1 VARDSKDPV
10 KAESQASPDM
20 AKAELSKAD
29 VAKADLAK
37 ADLSKAELAKQEID
51 HELIRTLAKL
61 LDETGLTEIEFERG
75 GQRVRVA
82 RQAQAA
88 VAAASAVRAS
98 TVEPL
103 PSDGAVDPSKHPGV
117 VNSPMVGTCY
127 RAPEPGARPFV
138 EVGARVRA
146 GDPLLIVEAM
156 KTMNQIQAPRAG
168 TVIQILI
175 EDGQPVEFGEP
186 LMIIE

>member
-1 VARDSKDPV
+1 VARDNKDPV
-10 KAESQASPDM
+10 KAESQASSEM
-20 AKAELSKAD
+20 AKP
-29 VAKADLAK
+29 
-37 ADLSKAELAKQEID
+37 DLSKAELAKQEID
-51 HELIRTLAKL
+51 HELIRMLAKL

-82 RQAQAA
+82 RHGPAA
-88 VAAASAVRAS
+88 VAVAPVVQGG
-98 TVEPL
+98 TVEPTL
-103 PSDGAVDPSKHPGV
+103 LQVGGGTVDHSKHPGV
-117 VNSPMVGTCY
+117 VTSPMVGTCY

-156 KTMNQIQAPRAG
+156 KTMNQIPAPRAG

-175 EDGQPVEFGEP
+175 EDGHPVEFGEP

>member
-1 VARDSKDPV
+1 MARDSKEQ
-10 KAESQASPDM
+10 AEGKPRAS
-20 AKAELSKAD
+20 AEM
-29 VAKADLAK
+29 
-37 ADLSKAELAKQEID
+37 AKQEID
-51 HELIRTLAKL
+51 HELIRALAKL

-82 RQAQAA
+82 RHGPAA
-88 VAAASAVRAS
+88 VAVAPVLR
-98 TVEPL
+98 TNMIEPTAL
-103 PSDGAVDPSKHPGV
+103 PSGSGTVDPSKHPGV
-117 VNSPMVGTCY
+117 VTSPMVGTCY

-156 KTMNQIQAPRAG
+156 KTMNQIPAPRAG

-175 EDGQPVEFGEP
+175 EDGHPVEFGEP

>member
-1 VARDSKDPV
+1 MARDSKDPV
-10 KAESQASPDM
+10 KAEPQASSDM
-20 AKAELSKAD
+20 S
-29 VAKADLAK
+29 KADLAK

-51 HELIRTLAKL
+51 HELIRALAKL

-82 RQAQAA
+82 RQGPAA
-88 VAAASAVRAS
+88 VAVAPLVRPA
-98 TVEPL
+98 TVEATPL
-103 PSDGAVDPSKHPGV
+103 PSGGTVDPSKHPGV
-117 VNSPMVGTCY
+117 VTSPMVGTCY

-156 KTMNQIQAPRAG
+156 KTMNQIPAPRAG

-175 EDGQPVEFGEP
+175 EDGHPVEFGEP

>member
-1 VARDSKDPV
+1 
-10 KAESQASPDM
+10 M
-20 AKAELSKAD
+20 AKPD
-29 VAKADLAK
+29 P
-37 ADLSKAELAKQEID
+37 SKAELAKQEID
-51 HELIRTLAKL
+51 HELIRALAKL

-82 RQAQAA
+82 RHGPPA
-88 VAAASAVRAS
+88 VAVAPVLRASAGEPS
-98 TVEPL
+98 PL
-103 PSDGAVDPSKHPGV
+103 PLGSGTVDPSKHPGV
-117 VNSPMVGTCY
+117 VTSPMVGTCY
-127 RAPEPGARPFV
+127 LAAEPGARPFV

-156 KTMNQIQAPRAG
+156 KTMNQIPAPRAG

-175 EDGQPVEFGEP
+175 EDGHPVEFGEP